1 MQRGR
6 IERAEVSLR
15 EGFAVE
21 RHADAG
27 RGGATKEGAEPS
39 DVTQLT
45 GGGTTSSVYYCVL
58 KRVD

>member
-6 IERAEVSLR
+6 IERAEVLVR
-15 EGFAVE
+15 EVFAVE

-45 GGGTTSSVYYCVL
+45 GGGTTSYE
-58 KRVD
+58 